1 MAKKKEGMV
10 VGQMCVSV
18 LPNCNLS
25 RLLAEG
31 GDSNVAG
38 GSCTAAAAAVY
49 NEL

>member
-10 VGQMCVSV
+10 VGQMCMCVSV

-38 GSCTAAAAAVY
+38 GSCPAAVY